1 MAESKCSRC
10 QQLLSPDDTVTLD
23 GKRVL
28 HADCQRPRVLSQE
41 ERALSFTY
49 CSKHVVVE
57 CPRCAQDFRQNEL
70 ASDLVSGR
78 SYLCPRCRVD
88 LTERLRNHLYS
99 CAALPGEVRWRARE
113 ARAAAQ
119 QLVKENDQL
128 RDRTDALM
136 HDVEAALAALREAMR
151 RERG

>member
-23 GKRVL
+23 GNRVL

-41 ERALSFTY
+41 ERALLVTY

-70 ASDLVSGR
+70 ASDLVGGR

-88 LTERLRNHLYS
+88 LTERLRSHLYS
-99 CAALPGEVRWRARE
+99 CTTLPAEVRWKARE
-113 ARAAAQ
+113 ARAAAR
-119 QLVKENDQL
+119 QLVKESDQL
-128 RDRTDALM
+128 QDRADVLM
-136 HDVEAALAALREAMR
+136 RDVEAAFAALREAMQ

>member
-23 GKRVL
+23 GNRVL

-41 ERALSFTY
+41 ERALLVTY

-57 CPRCAQDFRQNEL
+57 CPQCAQDFRRSEL
-70 ASDLVSGR
+70 ASDLVGGH

-88 LTERLRNHLYS
+88 LTERLRSHLYS
-99 CAALPGEVRWRARE
+99 CTTLPAEVRWKARE
-113 ARAAAQ
+113 ARAAAR
-119 QLVKENDQL
+119 QLVKESDQL
-128 RDRTDALM
+128 QDRADVLM
-136 HDVEAALAALREAMR
+136 RDVEAVLAALREAMQ
-151 RERG
+151 RERS